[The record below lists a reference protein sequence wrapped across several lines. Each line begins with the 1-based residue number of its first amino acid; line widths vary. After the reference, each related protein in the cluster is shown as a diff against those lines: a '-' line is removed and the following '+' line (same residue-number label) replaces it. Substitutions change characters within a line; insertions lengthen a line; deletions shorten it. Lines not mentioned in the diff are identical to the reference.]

1 LREDRKNLEGGSME
15 INLKQDH
22 PVDTIPKIIPVVP
35 TINVT
40 VFPNM
45 IMPLLVLD
53 ERIMNGIKQAAN
65 TKNYVLLL
73 SAQDSGDEGQ
83 EIDTDNLYSVG
94 TIASVMRVINV
105 PDDGIKVLV
114 QGVMRGS
121 VQDLMVRDDMLL
133 AEVKPIKFNQEI
145 TESTQA
151 LIKNIKET
159 AEQLSMTSQ
168 TITPDFYAILAKMH
182 EPEKIAE
189 FVLSH
194 LEVKSSAA
202 QALLECKNVDDLLE
216 GIYEQ
221 LSQEISIVQVQE
233 RIRNSTRE
241 SINKSQHEYYLR
253 EQLKAIKKEL
263 GEDLVD
269 EIEDLKKQL
278 AEKTISEKIKS
289 EIEKQIDKLERIAP
303 ESMEATVTRNH
314 IELLLALPWGQ
325 FTKDNLSLTNAQAVL
340 DKDHYGLEDVK
351 DRILDFISVKNLKS
365 DGPSPILCLYGPP
378 GVGKTS
384 LGQSIAKA
392 LGRNFY
398 RISLGGVKD
407 ESEIRGHRKTYVGAM
422 PGRII
427 HAMRKAGS
435 MNPVILIDEVDKL
448 GADFRGD
455 PSAALLEVLDPN
467 QNKEFYDNYL
477 GLPFDL
483 SNVMFV
489 LTCNDIGSISGP
501 LLDRMEVIQL
511 SGYTFEEKAQIAKKY
526 LIKQAINEAGLTE
539 SDIQLGKSVLETMI
553 YEYTREAGVRNL
565 SQIIKRLCAKA
576 ARSYVEHKETI
587 KISLKNLEKFLGPK
601 KYPAERLDHRNMV
614 GITNGLAWT
623 SVGGEVLK
631 IESILMP
638 GSGKL
643 TLTGHL
649 GDVMKESAHAAL
661 SYARSHAAEFNIPQ
675 EKFTNYDIHIH
686 VPAGGVPKDGPSAGI
701 TLLSSILST
710 LTGRPI
716 NASFAMTGELNLRGD
731 VMPIGG
737 VKEKVLAA
745 KRNNL
750 LTVILP
756 EDNRNDWNSIK
767 DIVEDLN
774 IIWVKHADEVMAHV
788 LMPLVTVPIK

>member
-1 LREDRKNLEGGSME
+1 ME
-15 INLKQDH
+15 SNLKQEH
-22 PVDTIPKIIPVVP
+22 PLEAVPKVIPVVP
-35 TINVT
+35 TVNVT

-53 ERIMNGIKQAAN
+53 ERIMNGIKYAAQN
-65 TKNYVLLL
+65 QNYILLL
-73 SAQDSGDEGQ
+73 SAQGSSEEGQ
-83 EIDTDNLYSVG
+83 EIDTDNLYSIG
-94 TIASVMRVINV
+94 TVASIMRVINV
-105 PDDGIKVLV
+105 PDDGVKVLV
-114 QGVMRGS
+114 QGVMRAT
-121 VQDLMVRDDMLL
+121 VKDLLVRDDMLL
-133 AEVKPIKFNQEI
+133 AEIKSLKFNAQV
-145 TESTQA
+145 TTSTQA
-151 LIKNIKET
+151 LINNIKET

-168 TITPDFYAILAKMH
+168 TITPDFYAILAKMQD
-182 EPEKIAE
+182 PEKIAE
-189 FVLSH
+189 FVLSR
-194 LEVKSSAA
+194 LEVESHEA
-202 QALLECKNVDDLLE
+202 QMLLECRNVDDLLK
-216 GIYEQ
+216 GIYAE
-221 LSQEISIVQVQE
+221 LTKEISIVQVQE
-233 RIRNSTRE
+233 RIRNNTRE
-241 SINKSQHEYYLR
+241 SINKSQNEYYLR

-263 GEDLVD
+263 GEDLAD
-269 EIEDLKKQL
+269 EIESLKKQL
-278 AEKTISEKIKS
+278 EENQAPEKIKS
-289 EIEKQIDKLERIAP
+289 DIAKLIDKLERITP

-314 IELLLALPWGQ
+314 IELLLALPWGVY
-325 FTKDNLSLTNAQAVL
+325 TKDNVSLPNAQDVL
-340 DKDHYGLEDVK
+340 DKDHYGLHDVK

-467 QNKEFYDNYL
+467 QNKEFYDNYV
-477 GLPFDL
+477 GIPFDL

-489 LTCNDIGSISGP
+489 LTCNDISSISAP
-501 LLDRMEVIQL
+501 LLDRMEVIQI
-511 SGYTFEEKAQIAKKY
+511 SGYTFEEKLQIAKKY
-526 LIKQAINEAGLTE
+526 LLKQAITETGLKE
-539 SDIQLGKSVLETMI
+539 SNISVGKGVLETVI
-553 YEYTREAGVRNL
+553 GEYTREAGVRQL
-565 SQIIKRLCAKA
+565 AQTIKRLCAKG
-576 ARSYVEHKETI
+576 ARAFVETTEVI
-587 KISLKNLEKFLGPK
+587 KVNLKNLENFLGSK

-623 SVGGEVLK
+623 SFGGEVMK

-638 GSGKL
+638 GTGKL
-643 TLTGHL
+643 ILTGHL

-661 SYARSHAAEFNIPQ
+661 SYARSHAADFNISQ
-675 EKFTNYDIHIH
+675 DKFVQFDLHIH
-686 VPAGGVPKDGPSAGI
+686 VPAGAVPKDGPSAGI

-710 LTGRPI
+710 LTGRAI
-716 NASFAMTGELNLRGD
+716 NSSYAMTGELNLRGD

-750 LTVILP
+750 ACVILP

-767 DIVEDLN
+767 DIVQDLN
-774 IIWVKHADEVMAHV
+774 IIWVKHADEVIQHV
-788 LMPLVTVPIK
+788 LMPLLIK

>member
-1 LREDRKNLEGGSME
+1 ME
-15 INLKQDH
+15 VNLKQEH
-22 PVDTIPKIIPVVP
+22 SLDTIPKIIPVVP

-53 ERIMNGIKQAAN
+53 DRIMNGIKQATQ

-73 SAQDSGDEGQ
+73 SAQESSQEGQ
-83 EIDTDNLYSVG
+83 EIDTDNLYSIG

-114 QGVMRGS
+114 QGVMRAS

-133 AEVKPIKFNQEI
+133 AEIKPLKFNQEI
-145 TESTQA
+145 TDSTQA
-151 LIKNIKET
+151 LIKNIKEV

-194 LEVKSSAA
+194 LEVKSDAA
-202 QALLECKNVDDLLE
+202 QALLECKNVDDLLK
-216 GIYEQ
+216 GIYEE
-221 LSQEISIVQVQE
+221 LSKEISVVQVQE

-269 EIEDLKKQL
+269 EIEGLKLQL
-278 AEKTISEKIKS
+278 AEKKMSEKIKK

-325 FTKDNLSLTNAQAVL
+325 LTKDNLNLAHAKEVL

-351 DRILDFISVKNLKS
+351 ERILDFISIKNLKA

-427 HAMRKAGS
+427 HAMRKANS
-435 MNPVILIDEVDKL
+435 MNPVILIDEIDKL

-467 QNKEFYDNYL
+467 QNKEFYDNYV

-483 SNVMFV
+483 SNVMFI
-489 LTCNDIGSISGP
+489 LTCNDIGTMSAP
-501 LLDRMEVIQL
+501 LLDRMEIIQL
-511 SGYTFEEKAQIAKKY
+511 SGYTFEEKYQIAKKY
-526 LIKQAINEAGLTE
+526 LIKQAVLEAGLKE
-539 SDIQLGKSVLETMI
+539 GDIALGKSVLDTMI
-553 YEYTREAGVRNL
+553 YEYTREAGVRHL
-565 SQIIKRLCAKA
+565 AQIIKRLCAKA
-576 ARSYVEHKETI
+576 ARSYVEHKKTI
-587 KISLKNLEKFLGPK
+587 KISNKNLEQFLGPK
-601 KYPAERLDHRNMV
+601 KYPAERFERRNMI

-623 SVGGEVLK
+623 SVGGEVMK

-638 GSGKL
+638 GTGKL
-643 TLTGHL
+643 ILTGHL
-649 GDVMKESAHAAL
+649 GDVMKESAQAAV
-661 SYARSHAAEFNIPQ
+661 SYARSHAGEFDIAQ
-675 EKFTNYDIHIH
+675 DKFTLYDLH
-686 VPAGGVPKDGPSAGI
+686 VHLPAGAVPKDGPSAGI
-701 TLLSSILST
+701 SILSSILST

-716 NASFAMTGELNLRGD
+716 DASFAMTGELNLRGE

-737 VKEKVLAA
+737 LKEKVLAA

-774 IIWVKHADEVMAHV
+774 IVWVKHANEVMDYV